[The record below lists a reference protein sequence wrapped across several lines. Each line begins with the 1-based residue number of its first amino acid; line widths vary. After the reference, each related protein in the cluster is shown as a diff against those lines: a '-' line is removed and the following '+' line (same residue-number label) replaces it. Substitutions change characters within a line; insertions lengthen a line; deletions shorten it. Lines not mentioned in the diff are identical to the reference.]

1 MSFEQQAL
9 KIENVSKTFSLYEKP
24 IHRLLASLRLLRRP
38 VKKIH
43 GLTDVHLQV
52 NRGEVLGV
60 IGRNGAGKSTLLQLI
75 CGTLR
80 PTAGEITTRGRIA
93 ALLELGAGFNLEFTG
108 RENVKLSA
116 ALMGL
121 GPSEI
126 AAKFDSI
133 VAFAELEQFIDQ
145 PVKTYS
151 SGMFVRLAFAVATSV
166 EPDILVIDEA
176 LSVGDG
182 VFARKSFDRIM
193 ALKARGTT
201 ILFCSHALYQVEA
214 LSDRVVWLKDG
225 RIQAVGLAHDVIA
238 EYQQFLLQES
248 MPAATAPQADAKPNT
263 PPPTGTQPSVHRVE
277 LKNHTST
284 YRSALDS
291 IAVDISINPAPQ
303 LPPPTVAVLISNTAG
318 LQICSFSTH
327 IDKCPLREGQTS
339 VQLELPHIPLLKGE
353 YDIDVFL
360 LCERGIH
367 VYEHVRNAARFKI
380 TQDHLEVG
388 LVHIP
393 RNWHTIN

>member
-1 MSFEQQAL
+1 MSSEQPAL

-24 IHRLLASLRLLRRP
+24 IHRLMASLRLLRRP

-43 GLTDVHLQV
+43 GLTDINLQV

-80 PTAGEITTRGRIA
+80 PTTGNITTHGRIA

-116 ALMGL
+116 ALLGL
-121 GPSEI
+121 GPAEI
-126 AAKFDSI
+126 AAKFESI

-225 RIQAVGLAHDVIA
+225 RVQSMGLAHDVISA
-238 EYQQFLLQES
+238 YQQFLLQIS
-248 MPAATAPQADAKPNT
+248 LDQPPANQAPAQQPATGM
-263 PPPTGTQPSVHRVE
+263 GTQPSINRVQ
-277 LKNHTST
+277 LHNTT
-284 YRSALDS
+284 DIAPADTPVYRSATD
-291 IAVDISINPAPQ
+291 
-303 LPPPTVAVLISNTAG
+303 
-318 LQICSFSTH
+318 
-327 IDKCPLREGQTS
+327 
-339 VQLELPHIPLLKGE
+339 
-353 YDIDVFL
+353 
-360 LCERGIH
+360 
-367 VYEHVRNAARFKI
+367 
-380 TQDHLEVG
+380 
-388 LVHIP
+388 
-393 RNWHTIN
+393 